1 MKREYR
7 GQRSVVAI
15 ADFIRQQQ
23 VDPVKELLSMEE
35 TNSVDVSGQRS
46 VHVVDRFYQ
55 IASFLPSLFNRGVR
69 EISSVTLTTRTLIT
83 TTRMKRLP
91 TSFEMTAHSRLPLGE
106 PPIFRSLPKGSL
118 LWSPHALD
126 ISPLGG
132 HFLIPNLF
140 SFLTGPYLSP
150 SVSGETT

>member
-1 MKREYR
+1 MMMKREYR

-55 IASFLPSLFNRGVR
+55 MASFL
-69 EISSVTLTTRTLIT
+69 SSFI
-83 TTRMKRLP
+83 
-91 TSFEMTAHSRLPLGE
+91 
-106 PPIFRSLPKGSL
+106 
-118 LWSPHALD
+118 
-126 ISPLGG
+126 
-132 HFLIPNLF
+132 
-140 SFLTGPYLSP
+140 
-150 SVSGETT
+150 